1 MLPYL
6 LSVVTALGWVGAIV
20 GLVAYFQVSR
30 GRWAPDSI
38 QFQAA
43 NLCATSMLFLVAAV
57 HGVWPSVAANI
68 AWMVIG
74 TQAVL
79 MIVRARRGAR
89 QNAAYAEQAYTEPT
103 YAENGFTEGVLTDT
117 GPGAALADVTA
128 PAEPAVDHLAART
141 PLAVR

>member
-43 NLCATSMLFLVAAV
+43 NLCATSMLFLVAVV
-57 HGVWPSVAANI
+57 HGAWPSVAANI

-79 MIVRARRGAR
+79 MIVRARRDAR
-89 QNAAYAEQAYTEPT
+89 RRAAYAEQACTEPT
-103 YAENGFTEGVLTDT
+103 YPDPALME
-117 GPGAALADVTA
+117 AARPAA
-128 PAEPAVDHLAART
+128 GPAEHVDHLSAPP
-141 PLAVR
+141 PLAIR

>member
-30 GRWAPDSI
+30 GRWAPNSI

-79 MIVRARRGAR
+79 MIVRARRDAR
-89 QNAAYAEQAYTEPT
+89 RNAEYAERAYAEPT
-103 YAENGFTEGVLTDT
+103 YSEAGTETVFAEAG
-117 GPGAALADVTA
+117 A
-128 PAEPAVDHLAART
+128 PAEPLVDHLAVPT
-141 PLAVR
+141 PLAIR

>member
-30 GRWAPDSI
+30 GRWAPNSI

-57 HGVWPSVAANI
+57 HGVWPSVAANV

-74 TQAVL
+74 AQAVL
-79 MIVRARRGAR
+79 MIVRARRDTRRRAR
-89 QNAAYAEQAYTEPT
+89 YAEQAYTEPA
-103 YAENGFTEGVLTDT
+103 YTEGAFPETT
-117 GPGAALADVTA
+117 GTAPVFAEATA
-128 PAEPAVDHLAART
+128 PAEPVVEHLAART

>member
-43 NLCATSMLFLVAAV
+43 NLCATSMLFLVAVV
-57 HGVWPSVAANI
+57 HGAWPSVAANI

-79 MIVRARRGAR
+79 MIVRARRDAR
-89 QNAAYAEQAYTEPT
+89 RRAAYAEQACTEPA
-103 YAENGFTEGVLTDT
+103 YPDPALME
-117 GPGAALADVTA
+117 AAR
-128 PAEPAVDHLAART
+128 PAARPVEHVDHLSAPP
-141 PLAVR
+141 PLAIR

>member
-30 GRWAPDSI
+30 GRWAPNSI

-57 HGVWPSVAANI
+57 HGVWPSVAANV

-74 TQAVL
+74 AQAVL
-79 MIVRARRGAR
+79 MIVRARRDTRRRA
-89 QNAAYAEQAYTEPT
+89 QYEEQAYTEP
-103 YAENGFTEGVLTDT
+103 
-117 GPGAALADVTA
+117 
-128 PAEPAVDHLAART
+128 AEPVDHLTVRT

>member
-30 GRWAPDSI
+30 GRWAPNSI

-57 HGVWPSVAANI
+57 HGVWPSVAANV

-74 TQAVL
+74 AQAVL
-79 MIVRARRGAR
+79 MIVRARRDTRRRAR
-89 QNAAYAEQAYTEPT
+89 YAEQAYTEPT
-103 YAENGFTEGVLTDT
+103 YTDGGFAEGTFAETAAAAVLAE
-117 GPGAALADVTA
+117 PTA
-128 PAEPAVDHLAART
+128 PAEPVDHLTVPT

>member
-30 GRWAPDSI
+30 GRWAPNSI

-57 HGVWPSVAANI
+57 HGVWPSVAANV

-74 TQAVL
+74 AQAVL
-79 MIVRARRGAR
+79 MIVRARRDARRGAK
-89 QNAAYAEQAYTEPT
+89 YAEQAY
-103 YAENGFTEGVLTDT
+103 
-117 GPGAALADVTA
+117 
-128 PAEPAVDHLAART
+128 AEPAYAESSTFTETGFSETTSTTVTPELVVDHLEVRT